1 MYIWIYFRICI
12 CRKSSYTV
20 HHFGFVIWVQ
30 NNTYLLHW
38 YCCWP
43 LAPLLG
49 SSVSHGT
56 YTVPIPLPP
65 LGPAI
70 LCYFVCQLS
79 NLVPFNLIL
88 SPQAWIPTPIPGTP
102 ILPFGEHSLHIWGQG
117 ISCFLCCHGV
127 DSSVIPSLKRK
138 YVFKGHIHTT
148 ISNRLF
154 IK

>member
-1 MYIWIYFRICI
+1 MQEKQLYSA
-12 CRKSSYTV
+12 K
-20 HHFGFVIWVQ
+20 
-30 NNTYLLHW
+30 NTYLLQW

-88 SPQAWIPTPIPGTP
+88 SPQAWIPTPISGTP

-127 DSSVIPSLKRK
+127 DSSLIPFLKRK

-148 ISNRLF
+148 ISNKLF